1 MPGNPHATMRSPQVF
16 ENFARKRAMN
26 RKTRRKAHA
35 APGRKPGRAPSSGKS
50 AAKAQKRSK
59 WLKSVAGYFGKKTLV
74 AVGAGT
80 GIVAAGAIG
89 LLLNND
95 ILPWFQTSIGQ
106 SPAFAHAKEQ
116 WTVDDPVVRTIP
128 PGQST
133 QLEQLLASGNP
144 ESAQGVGIATGTL
157 QAQLLVQAKNTTVTI
172 TNISLIVH
180 HERIAPGGTL
190 IYAGSQGANPA
201 IQLSLSADFP
211 ATPIEDLDGSSY
223 FRHFSVEL
231 SPGESTEFGIR
242 VSAQEYYSQFTFD
255 ITAYA
260 NGKVSNII
268 VDDDGKP
275 FQIAPPSRAYSA
287 VYMKPPNNPEHQWV
301 KVNTTSFCQANR
313 QVCWPS
319 R

>member
-1 MPGNPHATMRSPQVF
+1 
-16 ENFARKRAMN
+16 MN
-26 RKTRRKAHA
+26 RKTRRKAYGPNGH
-35 APGRKPGRAPSSGKS
+35 KPKRAPSSGKPG
-50 AAKAQKRSK
+50 ATAQKRSK
-59 WLKSVAGYFGKKTLV
+59 WLKSAAQYFGKKTLV

-80 GIVAAGAIG
+80 GIVAAGIIG

-95 ILPWFQTSIGQ
+95 ILPWLQTSTGQ
-106 SPAFAHAKEQ
+106 PPAFAHAAEK
-116 WTVDDPVVRTIP
+116 WTVDDPVQRTVP

-133 QLEQLLASGNP
+133 QIEHLLASGNP
-144 ESAQGVGIATGTL
+144 ESAQGVGIATGIL

-172 TNISLIVH
+172 TDISLIAH
-180 HERIAPGGTL
+180 HERIASGGTL

-201 IQLSLSADFP
+201 IQLSLNADFP
-211 ATPIEDLDGSSY
+211 ATPIEDLDGSAY
-223 FRHFSVEL
+223 FNHFSVEL

-268 VDDDGKP
+268 VDDNGKP
-275 FQIAPPSRAYSA
+275 FQIVPPSNAYSA
-287 VYMKPPNNPEHQWV
+287 VYTQPLDNQEHRWV
-301 KVNTTSFCQANR
+301 KVNITSFCQKNR